1 MIHTPTYLF
10 YDLETSGLNP
20 AFDQILQFAAIRTDT
35 EFRELERHEFRVRL
49 RPDIIP
55 SPGALLATDV
65 SVCQALT
72 TGCSEYTAA
81 RQIHALVNQPD
92 TISIGYN
99 TLGFDDTFLRFTF
112 YRNLLPPYFH
122 QWRNGC
128 RRLDIFP
135 IATHYWL
142 QDSPM
147 FDWPMLDGQPT
158 LKLEHLK
165 QANGLAEGQSHDA
178 LVDVATTV
186 ELARRLRQ
194 DEALWVECMIDFDKT
209 AFAARLAQLPLFLER
224 PYALLIHAKFGYG
237 QQCQV
242 PALYLGQSNHAGQR
256 HLWLRLDQP
265 ELRQATPNN
274 LHETTW
280 IIRQK
285 PGEPPFVQ
293 APTPHKL
300 NAERRETTRENLA
313 WLRQKPALLADI
325 IHYALAPPPADNF
338 TPDADAALYTNGFAT
353 PQLLDQQQRFHQA
366 PLPQKIALA
375 SQFSDVV
382 NRELAIRLLCR
393 NEGLAYRFPTYQAY
407 WSQLLTEAPLMD
419 FRGKLRLT
427 PTAALAEIEKVR
439 LTGLTP
445 RQTTIL
451 DDLTAYLT
459 YHFSKGHHGQPA
471 APHPA
476 LP

>member
-1 MIHTPTYLF
+1 MTHTPTYLF

-35 EFRELERHEFRVRL
+35 EFHELERHEFRARL
-49 RPDIIP
+49 CPDIIP

-72 TGCSEYTAA
+72 TGHSEYTAA
-81 RQIHALVNQPD
+81 RQIHALVNQPG

-99 TLGFDDTFLRFTF
+99 TLSFDDAFLRFTF
-112 YRNLLPPYFH
+112 YRNLLPPYDH

-128 RRLDIFP
+128 CRLDLFP

-142 QDSPM
+142 QNSPRLN
-147 FDWPMLDGQPT
+147 WPTLDDQPT
-158 LKLEHLK
+158 LKLEHLN
-165 QANGLAEGQSHDA
+165 QANGLAEGQAHDA
-178 LVDVATTV
+178 LVDVAATV

-194 DEALWVECMIDFDKT
+194 DAALWAESLTHFDKT
-209 AFAARLAQLPLFLER
+209 TVRTRLEQLPRFLER
-224 PYALLIHAKFGYG
+224 PNALLVHSKFGYG

-242 PALYLGQSNHAGQR
+242 PALHLGQSNYAGPR
-256 HLWLRLDQP
+256 HCWLRLDQ
-265 ELRQATPNN
+265 EQLQQATSDN
-274 LHETTW
+274 LHETTR

-285 PGEPPFVQ
+285 PGEPPFFQ
-293 APTPHKL
+293 PPTPHKL
-300 NAERRETTRENLA
+300 NAERREIARANLA

-325 IHYALAPPPADNF
+325 IRFALAPPPADNF
-338 TPDADAALYTNGFAT
+338 TPDADAALYANDFVT
-353 PQLLDQQQRFHQA
+353 PQLYNQQQRFHQA

-375 SQFSDVV
+375 SQFSDAVS
-382 NRELAIRLLCR
+382 RELAIRLLCR

-407 WSQLLTEAPLMD
+407 WAQLLAEAPLMD
-419 FRGKLRLT
+419 FRGKLLLT
-427 PTAALAEIEKVR
+427 PTAALAEIEKAR

-451 DDLTAYLT
+451 DDLAAFLT
-459 YHFSKGHHGQPA
+459 YHFPKGHHGQSA
-471 APHPA
+471 AHPA
-476 LP
+476 FP